1 MLLLFKWKHHYLVG
15 HTITAMFSLN
25 KFKHSRSGGPAS
37 CHVPQGPHQKDGNGS
52 CLQLEIAGTLLP
64 PLYTGGLLACE
75 LQISSPVRLSM
86 ARVLHR
92 KFRKRC
98 QLCLWRFNMLQYLTL
113 TSPGSGPSSRVT
125 DQFSAPTQSED
136 SMGEGANSWHGAPSS
151 KPIRVNWKTTVF
163 LKLFV
168 PTISSKWDLRHEV
181 AALS

>member
-75 LQISSPVRLSM
+75 LQISSPVRLSTVSALSM
-86 ARVLHR
+86 A
-92 KFRKRC
+92 F
-98 QLCLWRFNMLQYLTL
+98 QYLTL

-125 DQFSAPTQSED
+125 DQFSALTQSA
-136 SMGEGANSWHGAPSS
+136 GQHHTR
-151 KPIRVNWKTTVF
+151 IRNG
-163 LKLFV
+163 LLHQKL
-168 PTISSKWDLRHEV
+168 LRCE
-181 AALS
+181 